1 MRLFIVDFYLDWPKS
16 VDLKN
21 LRKFI
26 MINLLKKGGVIRWSI
41 IDIKDSKKNFSSK
54 KLRIKAVL
62 INTTIT

>member
-41 IDIKDSKKNFSSK
+41 IDIKDSKKNFSNK

-62 INTTIT
+62 IDTTIT

>member
-41 IDIKDSKKNFSSK
+41 IDIKDSKKIFSNK

>member
-41 IDIKDSKKNFSSK
+41 IDIKDSKKNFSNK